1 MGPDGNWLGGRMRR
15 LARLTRTACRDLLIP
30 ERDITFRNRE
40 GIAAY
45 DFTLAARR
53 RAPGVSAMLRARNES
68 TKIITCLASILGMFD
83 EIVFIDNA
91 SSDDTLD
98 RVVQFKNDHDARD
111 IIRITQYPHVIA
123 RCGDEHWSTPEDS
136 VHSLVYYYNWCLSR
150 CRCAYV
156 FKWDADM
163 ALMANATSQ
172 MRELFSTLRDDDQ
185 ALWLFHVQT
194 AYRDT
199 HGSWYRAQGEIN
211 AEARLAPNRPS
222 VRYHKARHWEEL
234 RSDRP
239 LPRRQ
244 FEPVCVYELK
254 DVAED
259 EFSHWSTT
267 NFPTERKRRE
277 WHYFGLVKSGQI
289 FAPFFEPL
297 RGRFIESLEPE
308 PAAKSRP

>member
-1 MGPDGNWLGGRMRR
+1 MRS
-15 LARLTRTACRDLLIP
+15 LAKVTRTACRDLLNP

-40 GIAAY
+40 GFSAY
-45 DFTLAARR
+45 DFTLAAQRR
-53 RAPGVSAMLRARNES
+53 VPGVSAILRARNES
-68 TKIITCLASILGMFD
+68 TKINTCLASVLGIFD

-91 SSDDTLD
+91 STDDTLD
-98 RVVQFKNDHDARD
+98 RAVRFKNDHDARD
-111 IIRITQYPHVIA
+111 IIRITRYPHVIA

-136 VHSLVYYYNWCLSR
+136 VHSLVYYYNWCLSQ

-163 ALMANATSQ
+163 ALKANATSQ
-172 MRELFSTLRDDDQ
+172 MRGLFNTLRDDDQ
-185 ALWLFHVQT
+185 ALWVFRVQT

-199 HGSWYRAQGEIN
+199 HGSWYQAQGEIN
-211 AEARLAPNRPS
+211 AEPRLAPNRPS
-222 VRYHKARHWEEL
+222 VRYHKARHWEML
-234 RSDRP
+234 RSERP
-239 LPRRQ
+239 LPRRR

-277 WHYFGLVKSGQI
+277 WHNFVLVKSGQI
-289 FAPFFEPL
+289 FAPLFEPL
-297 RGRFIESLEPE
+297 RDGFIESLNPE
-308 PAAKSRP
+308 LSAESRR